1 VLTTKT
7 STFSGCIDHIWCSDN
22 LEIESVLAMPYAPGH
37 HEVTCVLRKRHGEP
51 THTHIRDR
59 ALKVLALRR
68 LCLTSGWGEV
78 YECRVWCVTD
88 GGGVVQDFRPIPD
101 ARWGS
106 DHLAIG
112 VTVLI

>member
-1 VLTTKT
+1 M
-7 STFSGCIDHIWCSDN
+7 C
-22 LEIESVLAMPYAPGH
+22 LE
-37 HEVTCVLRKRHGEP
+37 KWHGERTR
-51 THTHIRDR
+51 THTRDR

-68 LCLTSGWGEV
+68 LCVTSGWGEV
-78 YECRVWCVTD
+78 CECRVWCVAD
-88 GGGVVQDFRPIPD
+88 GWGVVQDFRPIPD